1 MKKGT
6 IASLATLLGATA
18 GAAAVQATQKK
29 KSDARVDKLRKMGEF
44 YNLLIQWLSIRQEGK
59 SLVSYFTQNEYG
71 KIAIYGMKELGERL
85 YDELKDSEVEIKYI
99 IDKNADAIYADV
111 DVVTPDDP
119 LEEVDVI
126 VVTAIHYFD
135 EIEMMLEEKVSCP
148 ILSLED
154 IVYEI

>member
-44 YNLLIQWLSIRQEGK
+44 YNILIQWLSIRQEGK
-59 SLVSYFTQNEYG
+59 TLVSYFTQNEYG

-85 YDELKDSEVEIKYI
+85 YDELKDSEVEVKYI
-99 IDKNADAIYADV
+99 IDKNADALYADV
-111 DVVTPDDP
+111 DVVTPYDP
-119 LEEVDVI
+119 LEEVDAI

-135 EIEMMLEEKVSCP
+135 EIEMMLEEKVGCP
-148 ILSLED
+148 IISLED
-154 IVYEI
+154 IVYDI

>member
-29 KSDARVDKLRKMGEF
+29 KSDARVDKLKKMGEF
-44 YNLLIQWLSIRQEGK
+44 YNILIQWLSIRQEGK

-119 LEEVDVI
+119 LEDVDVI
-126 VVTAIHYFD
+126 VVTAVHYFD
-135 EIEMMLEEKVSCP
+135 EIEMMLEQKISCP
-148 ILSLED
+148 IISLEE
-154 IVYEI
+154 IVYDI